1 VIERIKCGK
10 QPLAI
15 ELIIATRRKTKIWIK
30 VADRNKKNT
39 FYFTRFADIDG
50 KRRFVINM
58 PISPEVADVIV
69 YSAKRGLVRKDSS
82 FRVLKI
88 KKIPLVVNSLK
99 KLSKKT
105 LSFVKFAEEFCNECG
120 YLPASVNGDT
130 YRSNNGKFRIDYF
143 DVIRTSGTDK
153 ELGTPARISQL
164 TGKIEVSAKA
174 FRKYTIPMRMAILMH
189 EYSHYYEN
197 EVPSD
202 ESEADIN
209 GLKIYFS
216 RGYPKI
222 SAYNVFLN
230 VFKRSP
236 SVQNKNRFDKLDSF
250 IREYTENE
258 NKLDE

>member
-1 VIERIKCGK
+1 
-10 QPLAI
+10 
-15 ELIIATRRKTKIWIK
+15 
-30 VADRNKKNT
+30 
-39 FYFTRFADIDG
+39 
-50 KRRFVINM
+50 M

-69 YSAKRGLVRKDSS
+69 YNADRGLSKRDKS
-82 FRVLKI
+82 FKVVDIRI
-88 KKIPLVVNSLK
+88 MPLQINSLK
-99 KLSKKT
+99 KLSKRT

-120 YLPASVNGDT
+120 YLPASMDGET

-143 DVIRTSGTDK
+143 DVIRTSGTTK
-153 ELGTPARISQL
+153 VLGTPARISQV

-174 FRKYTIPMRMAILMH
+174 FRKYTIPMRMAILLH

-197 EVPSD
+197 SVPSD

-209 GLKIYFS
+209 GLRIYFS

-236 SVQNKNRFDKLDSF
+236 SEQNKQRFDKLDSF
-250 IREYTENE
+250 IREYRENE
-258 NKLDE
+258 QKIVKKYNG